1 MGNIVYVAFYYIYM
15 LDNGTE
21 WEYNCIQKYL
31 NVRVLRFRY
40 VRIRKGGLYNA

>member
-21 WEYNCIQKYL
+21 WEYNSIQKYL

-40 VRIRKGGLYNA
+40 VRIQKGG

>member
-15 LDNGTE
+15 LDKGTE

-40 VRIRKGGLYNA
+40 VRIRKGG